1 MKTLIFKIQLI
12 IIVLIIVSDSCE
24 RTTTKECI
32 KGMFLGYYCDGC
44 VIKILD
50 NSDIGKNW
58 KATYTTEVY
67 ENSVVASVDSN
78 YIKSYPG
85 IEQYLTQGST
95 FYFQYVDG
103 GYPRKQYNICEPS
116 PFITITSLSSTPCK
130 VNDKK

>member
-1 MKTLIFKIQLI
+1 MKTLSLKIQLI
-12 IIVLIIVSDSCE
+12 IIGLIIISDSCE
-24 RTTTKECI
+24 RTTTNECI

-50 NSDIGKNW
+50 KSGIGKNW

-78 YIKSYPG
+78 YIKSSPG

-130 VNDKK
+130 ANDKK